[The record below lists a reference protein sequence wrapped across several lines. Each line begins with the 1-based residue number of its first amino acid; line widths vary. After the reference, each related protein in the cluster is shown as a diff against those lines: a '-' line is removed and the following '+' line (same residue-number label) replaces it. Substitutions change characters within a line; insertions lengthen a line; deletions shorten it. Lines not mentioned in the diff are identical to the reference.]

1 MFETESQVHIQHAG
15 VELYDPFPPEKPEL
29 MRLFRKNKISRS
41 RSPLK
46 DNMSLNRAEGAHKV
60 KRVFCRP
67 KIDVVVDAETVKD
80 FKTFDPSGSKS
91 FCHKDEDKR
100 TRSLRRPRSVKN

>member
-1 MFETESQVHIQHAG
+1 
-15 VELYDPFPPEKPEL
+15 

-46 DNMSLNRAEGAHKV
+46 DNQAINRAESAHKV
-60 KRVFCRP
+60 KRTFNRP

-80 FKTFDPSGSKS
+80 FKTFDLVGSKS
-91 FCHKDEDKR
+91 FCHKDEEKR
-100 TRSLRRPRSVKN
+100 TRSLRRPRSVRNQNSLHR